1 MNPKLSL
8 FVNSMGCGL
17 CLTAFT
23 LVPGLIQYAFSLVA
37 FLIGMRFFGAH
48 ETWGMR
54 LSLVG
59 LSIVFFLLFLIVY
72 TILAQVNGWYHP
84 QIPAE

>member
-8 FVNSMGCGL
+8 FFNSIGCGL

-37 FLIGMRFFGAH
+37 FLLGMRFFGVH
-48 ETWGMR
+48 DTWGMR
-54 LSLVG
+54 IGLVAC
-59 LSIVFFLLFLIVY
+59 SILFFLLFLVIY
-72 TILAQVNGWYHP
+72 TVLAQVNGWYHP
-84 QIPAE
+84 QIPAK